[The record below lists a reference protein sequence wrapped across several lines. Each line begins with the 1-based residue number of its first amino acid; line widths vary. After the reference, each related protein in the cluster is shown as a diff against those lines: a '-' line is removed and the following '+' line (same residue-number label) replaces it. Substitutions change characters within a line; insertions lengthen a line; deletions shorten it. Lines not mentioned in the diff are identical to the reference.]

1 MKKKQRFSIRNKIL
15 LASVAINVL
24 ICVIMGY
31 AVYNY
36 VYNSFVQSASD
47 DTLALAQ
54 ISARQINGNL
64 LSLLEKGGDD
74 SYANTVTMEDMLEIK
89 NNADIHSI
97 YTVGERN
104 GQLVYLSVP
113 EDGYTIGDTVE
124 AEYQTEMNNALHSE
138 GYVSGY
144 LDEDNGVH
152 IITAYAPIKNRNG
165 ETVGILGIDYIA
177 DRIVESLSTIVARIV
192 LIGAVL
198 VVLSVVVS
206 IIIANNIAK
215 GLRVVNNKVSDL
227 VSNNGDLTQKIEVSS
242 NDEVSD
248 IADNINNLLE
258 YIRNVV
264 KNISG
269 SSEELSVSVDTA
281 LKTTIK
287 TNEELDKVSETMET
301 MSAAME
307 ETSASLNQVQESTE
321 KIKTDVSDM
330 FVSVQEGTSY
340 ADAMEKRAEEMRAN
354 AERETNGAK
363 EAADNMTDSLNDKIE
378 KSKAVENI
386 SNLTQTILDIASQTN
401 LLSLNASIE
410 AARAGEH
417 GRGFAVVAEEISSL
431 ASNSADTAKE
441 IQVISDEVISNVR
454 ALADEATKMVDFVRE
469 KTIGG
474 YRQLMETGVQYKEDA
489 ERISQMLKDVEESSR
504 SIEDSMN
511 AVTNAVNDVS
521 FAVEESAKGV
531 TDVASSVADMS
542 ENMKQNQDVVNE
554 NADIAKGLDTEVNKF
569 RF

>member
-15 LASVAINVL
+15 LVSVAINVL

-64 LSLLEKGGDD
+64 LSLLEKGSDD

-113 EDGYTIGDTVE
+113 EDGYTIGDAVE
-124 AEYQTEMNNALHSE
+124 AEYQTEMNNALHSD

-177 DRIVESLSTIVARIV
+177 DRIVESLSAIVARIV
-192 LIGAVL
+192 LIGSVL

>member
-15 LASVAINVL
+15 LVSVAINVL

-64 LSLLEKGGDD
+64 LSLLEKGSDD

-113 EDGYTIGDTVE
+113 EDGYTIGDAVE
-124 AEYQTEMNNALHSE
+124 AEYQTEMNNALHSD

-177 DRIVESLSTIVARIV
+177 DRIVDSLSAIVARIV
-192 LIGAVL
+192 LIGSVL